1 MSKKLI
7 LLIGSPGSGKTTDA
21 KYIAKKHQKEITSY
35 STGELIKEEILKE
48 TGIGKIAKYYVDSG
62 LLVPSSIIIDVILT
76 AIHNAPTP
84 MVILD
89 GFPRKVKQLNIFGD
103 ILFHTQNIDVVSI
116 IEVKVNEE
124 TAKKRFLKTHGTEET
139 FDRRLKSYN
148 LFLDEIE
155 ERCKTY
161 KKDIFHIVDGE
172 QNLEDVVEEIDKL
185 LHYYIAL

>member
-1 MSKKLI
+1 MFKKLI

-21 KYIAKKHQKEITSY
+21 KYIAKKHEKEITSY

-48 TGIGKIAKYYVDSG
+48 TGIGRIAKYYVDSG
-62 LLVPSSIIIDVILT
+62 MLVPSAVVIDVILT
-76 AIHNAPTP
+76 AIYNAPTP

-103 ILFHTQNIDVVSI
+103 ILFHTQKIDVVSI
-116 IEVKVNEE
+116 IEVKVNED

-148 LFLDEIE
+148 SFLDEIE
-155 ERCKTY
+155 DRCKTY

-172 QNLEDVVEEIDKL
+172 QNLDDVVKEIDKL